1 MEQAINHPKGRPMR
15 TDILWGLIL
24 KLLFLGSSLSLHAQ
38 TTTSQDTLAIPN
50 GSLTI
55 PNTPSTS
62 WQMLL
67 QDISE
72 MEDFEN
78 THWEDYEEDLEEL
91 AHHPIN
97 LNTATREEMERLPFL
112 TAQQVEDILAYIYRY
127 HGMKS
132 LGEVAMIQS
141 ISWYQRQLLGYFV
154 YVGETEKKGFPS
166 LANIARYAKHEV
178 MGMVKVPLYERRG
191 DVDGYMGYKYKH
203 GIRYQMRYGDYV
215 KLGFLGA
222 QDAGE
227 PFGAGKNKMGYDF
240 YSFYLQV
247 RKLGRWKNI
256 TLGRYRLREG
266 LGLILN
272 NDFSFGKLSA
282 LSSIGRSTSNNIRVH
297 SSRSSA
303 NYLQGLAATYT
314 LAKGL
319 DLTAFFS
326 YRKID
331 ATLSAEGGIQTIL
344 KTGLHRTTKE
354 IAKQNVASNT
364 LMGGNINYRWQGWH
378 LGGTAF
384 YTSFSLPLTPNNTQL
399 YKRFAPQGNRF
410 WNASIDYGYLSHRWN
425 IAGETATGDCGSWA
439 TINTISCQV
448 SSNLSLLALQ
458 RFFSA
463 RYYSLFSN
471 TFSEGSDVQDENG
484 CYLGFT
490 WTPHHRWS
498 ITAYSDFAYF
508 AWPKYQTKESTQS
521 WDNLVN
527 ILWQPAK
534 TWTIGTRLRYKDKAG
549 TTTERFRLYTSIA
562 KERWNARTSFDYVMS
577 RDAKANQNANLS
589 TPDSHGYMLSENI
602 GFQMHWLRLS
612 GVLGYFHTSDYAS
625 RIYAY
630 EPGLLYQM
638 SFGSYYGEGIRYAVV
653 ARTDIS
659 KHLLVIAKLGTT
671 DYFDRSHISSGLQEI
686 SRSSQSEVEV
696 QVKWKW

>member
-1 MEQAINHPKGRPMR
+1 MKLTWNNYNIG
-15 TDILWGLIL
+15 TFLL

-38 TTTSQDTLAIPN
+38 SARHD
-50 GSLTI
+50 SLSL
-55 PNTPSTS
+55 PHKSSVS
-62 WQMLL
+62 WQLLL

-78 THWEDYEEDLEEL
+78 THWEDYEEDMEEL
-91 AHHPIN
+91 ARHPMN

-112 TAQQVEDILAYIYRY
+112 TAQQVEDIQAYVYRY
-127 HGMKS
+127 RGMKS
-132 LGEVAMIQS
+132 MEELAMIQS
-141 ISWYQRQLLGYFV
+141 ISWYQRQLLGYFA
-154 YVGETEKKGFPS
+154 YVGEEKEKGFPT
-166 LANIARYAKHEV
+166 LKNITRYAKHEV
-178 MGMVKVPLYERRG
+178 MGMAKVPLYERRG
-191 DVDGYMGYKYKH
+191 DADGYMGYKYKH
-203 GIRYQMRYGDYV
+203 GLRYQMRYGDYV

-227 PFGAGKNKMGYDF
+227 PFGAGKNKLGYDF

-256 TLGRYRLREG
+256 TIGRYRLHEG

-272 NDFSFGKLSA
+272 NDFSFGKLST
-282 LSSIGRSTSNNIRVH
+282 LSAISRSTSGSIRVH

-303 NYLQGLAATYT
+303 TYLQGAAATYT

-319 DLTAFFS
+319 DLTAFLS

-331 ATLSAEGGIQTIL
+331 ATLSAKGGIQTIL
-344 KTGLHRTTKE
+344 KTGLHRTSKE
-354 IAKQNVASNT
+354 IDKQDVASNT
-364 LMGGNINYRWQGWH
+364 LMGGNINYRSQGWH
-378 LGGTAF
+378 IGATAF
-384 YTSFSLPLTPNNTQL
+384 YTTFSLPLTPNNTQL
-399 YKRFAPQGNRF
+399 YKRFAPQGDRF

-425 IAGETATGDCGSWA
+425 IAGETATGDCASYA

-448 SSNLSLLALQ
+448 CSNFSLLALQ
-458 RFFSA
+458 RFFAA

-471 TFSEGSDVQDENG
+471 TFSEGSDVQDESG
-484 CYLGFT
+484 FYLGFT
-490 WTPHHRWS
+490 WAPAHRWS

-508 AWPKYQTKESTQS
+508 AWPKFQTKESTQS

-527 ILWQPAK
+527 ILWQPTQ
-534 TWTIGTRLRYKDKAG
+534 TWTLGARLRYKDKAG
-549 TTTERFRLYTSIA
+549 TATGRCRLYASIVQ
-562 KERWNARTSFDYVMS
+562 EHWNARTSFDYVTL
-577 RDAKANQNANLS
+577 RDATSSQD
-589 TPDSHGYMLSENI
+589 TPNSHGYMLSENMSY
-602 GFQMHWLRLS
+602 QWHWLRLS
-612 GVLGYFHTSDYAS
+612 GSLAYFHTSDYAS

-638 SFGSYYGEGIRYAVV
+638 SFGSYYGEGIRYTLV
-653 ARTDIS
+653 ARSEIS

-686 SRSSQSEVEV
+686 SRSSQSDVEV
-696 QVKWKW
+696 QIKWKW

>member
-1 MEQAINHPKGRPMR
+1 MR
-15 TDILWGLIL
+15 STRHGYVISALLL

-38 TTTSQDTLAIPN
+38 STSQDSLPIPQK
-50 GSLTI
+50 S
-55 PNTPSTS
+55 SAS
-62 WQMLL
+62 WQLLL

-91 AHHPIN
+91 ARHPIN

-112 TAQQVEDILAYIYRY
+112 TAQQVEDIQAYVYRY
-127 HGMKS
+127 RGMKS
-132 LGEVAMIQS
+132 MGELAMIQS
-141 ISWYQRQLLGYFV
+141 ISWYQRQLLGYFA
-154 YVGETEKKGFPS
+154 YVGEEQKKGFPT

-178 MGMVKVPLYERRG
+178 MGMVKIPLYERRG
-191 DVDGYMGYKYKH
+191 DVEGYTGYKYKH

-215 KLGFLGA
+215 KMGFLGA

-256 TLGRYRLREG
+256 TLGRYRLHEG

-282 LSSIGRSTSNNIRVH
+282 LSAIGRSTSSSIRVH

-303 NYLQGLAATYT
+303 NYLQGIAATYT
-314 LAKGL
+314 LAKDL
-319 DLTAFFS
+319 DLTAFLS

-331 ATLSAEGGIQTIL
+331 ATLSADGGIQTIL
-344 KTGLHRTTKE
+344 KTGLHRTTTE
-354 IAKQNVASNT
+354 IARQNVASNT
-364 LMGGNINYRWQGWH
+364 LMGGNISYRHQGWH
-378 LGGTAF
+378 IGTTAF

-399 YKRFAPQGNRF
+399 YKRFAPQGDRF

-448 SSNLSLLALQ
+448 ASNLSLMALQ

-471 TFSEGSDVQDENG
+471 TFSEGSDVQDESG

-490 WTPHHRWS
+490 WTPSHRWS
-498 ITAYSDFAYF
+498 VTAYSDFAYF

-527 ILWQPAK
+527 ILWQPSQ
-534 TWTIGTRLRYKDKAG
+534 TWTVGTRLRYKDKAG
-549 TTTERFRLYTSIA
+549 TTTERCRLYVSAA
-562 KERWNARTSFDYVMS
+562 KERWNARTTLDYVTL
-577 RDAKANQNANLS
+577 RDAT
-589 TPDSHGYMLSENI
+589 TPQDATHSHGYMLSENM
-602 GFQMHWLRLS
+602 GYQWHRLRLQGS
-612 GVLGYFHTSDYAS
+612 LGYFHTSDYAS

-638 SFGSYYGEGIRYAVV
+638 SFGSYYGEGIRYTVV
-653 ARTDIS
+653 ARSEIG
-659 KHLLVIAKLGTT
+659 KHLLMIAKIGTT

-686 SRSSQSEVEV
+686 SRSSQSDVEI

>member
-1 MEQAINHPKGRPMR
+1 MKLTITHKKETATHCHL
-15 TDILWGLIL
+15 ILWGLIL

-38 TTTSQDTLAIPN
+38 DTPQDTITTSP
-50 GSLTI
+50 
-55 PNTPSTS
+55 TPSTS
-62 WQMLL
+62 WQSLL

-91 AHHPIN
+91 ARNPIN
-97 LNTATREEMERLPFL
+97 LNTATREDMERLPFL
-112 TAQQVEDILAYIYRY
+112 TAQQVEDIQAYIYRY

-203 GIRYQMRYGDYV
+203 GIRYQMHYGEYV

-227 PFGAGKNKMGYDF
+227 PFGAGKNNMGYDF

-256 TLGRYRLREG
+256 TLGRYRLHDG

-282 LSSIGRSTSNNIRVH
+282 LTAIGRATPSSIRVH
-297 SSRSSA
+297 SSRSST

-331 ATLSAEGGIQTIL
+331 ATLTEEGGIQTIL

-354 IAKQNVASNT
+354 IAKQDVASNT
-364 LMGGNINYRWQGWH
+364 LMGGNINYHWQGWH
-378 LGGTAF
+378 LGATAF

-399 YKRFAPQGNRF
+399 YKRFAPQGDRF

-448 SSNLSLLALQ
+448 LSNFSLLALQ

-490 WTPHHRWS
+490 WTPASRWS

-508 AWPKYQTKESTQS
+508 AWPKYQTKESTQC

-527 ILWQPAK
+527 ILWQPSK

-549 TTTERFRLYTSIA
+549 TTTERYRLFTSIV
-562 KERWNARTSFDYVMS
+562 KEHWNARTSFDYVMS
-577 RDAKANQNANLS
+577 KDTKASPNAAI
-589 TPDSHGYMLSENI
+589 SHGYMFSENMNY
-602 GFQMHWLRLS
+602 QMHRLRLS

-625 RIYAY
+625 RIYVY

-638 SFGSYYGEGIRYAVV
+638 NFGSYYGEGIRYAIV
-653 ARTDIS
+653 ARSDIG
-659 KHLLVIAKLGTT
+659 KHLLIIAKLGTT